1 MSAIRNAAKG
11 EQCTLNIAG
20 VCNYNPETVVFCH
33 FPSETHGMGLKSDDL
48 SGGFGCSSCH
58 DVIDGRSHI
67 RLSREDKEFYM
78 RRSQFRTM
86 RRLWRIYGEMA
97 DKAWVNGRRYSAETW
112 HEYCKGVLLGFDI
125 KAMPDGTEVKTPIST
140 TTLNTAEMTDYQNRL
155 QSWAAGEFGII
166 WEF

>member
-1 MSAIRNAAKG
+1 MKEVILIWYIFICFYYSFCFARVSFLIGKQ
-11 EQCTLNIAG
+11 ES
-20 VCNYNPETVVFCH
+20 PE
-33 FPSETHGMGLKSDDL
+33 EL
-48 SGGFGCSSCH
+48 
-58 DVIDGRSHI
+58 
-67 RLSREDKEFYM
+67 EFV
-78 RRSQFRTM
+78 
-86 RRLWRIYGEMA
+86 

>member
-48 SGGFGCSSCH
+48 SGGFGGNARH
-58 DVIDGRSHI
+58 DAIDGRSHI
-67 RLSREDKEFYM
+67 QLSREDKEFYM

-86 RRLWRIYGEMA
+86 CRLVDLEIISV
-97 DKAWVNGRRYSAETW
+97 KGRL
-112 HEYCKGVLLGFDI
+112 K
-125 KAMPDGTEVKTPIST
+125 
-140 TTLNTAEMTDYQNRL
+140 
-155 QSWAAGEFGII
+155 
-166 WEF
+166 